1 MIHIGLFEGIGG
13 FSIASSYMGWDTLS
27 TCEINPFGRRVL
39 EYYWPNAY
47 HHDDIHTLT
56 FNKINDELTKRSGPQ
71 WRSDDIVL
79 TGGFPCQ
86 PYSLA
91 GKRKG
96 KDDSRH
102 LWPEMLRII
111 REVQPTWIVGENVYG
126 LVNWNEGLVFEEVS
140 IDLENE
146 GYQVQPY
153 ILPAVSV
160 GSVHRRDRVWFVAHS
175 NNTRLE
181 RKTSKRVQ
189 TGKERRNRV
198 FNGESAWMGS
208 ETDWLNFPTQSPVR
222 NGNDGIPDRMVDIT
236 VPRWRKE
243 SLMALGNAIVPQVA
257 IQLFKTI
264 EQYNTLT
271 SSSLKQELSSQP
283 LL

>member
-1 MIHIGLFEGIGG
+1 MFVPMKVISLFSGIGG
-13 FSIASSYMGWDTLS
+13 FELAAEAVGWQPIIS
-27 TCEINPFGRRVL
+27 CEINPFGRRVL
-39 EYYWPNAY
+39 EHYWPDAY
-47 HHDDIHTLT
+47 HHDDVRTLT
-56 FNKINDELTKRSGPQ
+56 FDKINDELTKRFGPQ

-126 LVNWNEGLVFEEVS
+126 LVNWNDGLVFEEVS
-140 IDLENE
+140 LDLENE
-146 GYQVQPY
+146 GYEVQPY

-160 GSVHRRDRVWFVAHS
+160 GAVHRRDRVWFVGRRNATNS
-175 NNTRLE
+175 NCEMLEHGNGE
-181 RKTSKRVQ
+181 RKTSGRTNEEKR
-189 TGKERRNRV
+189 TKS
-198 FNGESAWMGS
+198 FNIPRDW
-208 ETDWLNFPTQSPVR
+208 ETFPTQSPVCG
-222 NGNDGIPDRMVDIT
+222 GNDGIPNRLVNIT
-236 VPRWRKE
+236 IPRWRKE
-243 SLMALGNAIVPQVA
+243 SVMSLGNAIVPQVA

-264 EQYNTLT
+264 QQYNSIT
-271 SSSLKQELSSQP
+271 SSS
-283 LL
+283 